1 MEGRSDKPRKKSF
14 EKIRDFLIPLSR
26 ERQGG
31 KTSLPESEVKYMK
44 VEAKSRSPGC
54 DRELIDVLI
63 AISVVARVL
72 ACKLEK
78 MEEK

>member
-1 MEGRSDKPRKKSF
+1 
-14 EKIRDFLIPLSR
+14 
-26 ERQGG
+26 
-31 KTSLPESEVKYMK
+31 MK

-72 ACKLEK
+72 AVKLEK